1 MIFPTMK
8 PTNASPP
15 FEIRPL
21 FTLFARIV
29 YLCLLGLSGS
39 ELAVAILAEL
49 FGKLPEKAR
58 PKCRQTRH
66 KAIKSLVKRGVLT
79 ASPTGSLSLRSEV
92 REAAN
97 ELCPLLENTLP
108 REGLWASFLS
118 TGMPEFN
125 WNYFDSAD
133 RSWLYGSLRAAV
145 IFEAAHAWKRE
156 VDELKE
162 KIPRVPEDRWERE
175 VFRLAGML
183 QRLRLGRGLLED
195 HLNATFGNM
204 LPTDPNTDEPV
215 RNPTAVL
222 LEWQANS
229 PRHKK

>member
-49 FGKLPEKAR
+49 FEKLPEKAR
-58 PKCRQTRH
+58 PRCRQTRH
-66 KAIKSLVKRGVLT
+66 KAIKSLVKRGVFT
-79 ASPTGSLSLRSEV
+79 ASLTGSLSLSSESKD
-92 REAAN
+92 AAAK
-97 ELCPLLENTLP
+97 LAPLVEETMP
-108 REGLWASFLS
+108 HDGLWATILS
-118 TGMPEFN
+118 AVIPKFHWKT
-125 WNYFDSAD
+125 FDSAD

-145 IFEAAHAWKRE
+145 IFEAAHAWKRD
-156 VDELKE
+156 VAELKE

-195 HLNATFGNM
+195 HLDATFGNM